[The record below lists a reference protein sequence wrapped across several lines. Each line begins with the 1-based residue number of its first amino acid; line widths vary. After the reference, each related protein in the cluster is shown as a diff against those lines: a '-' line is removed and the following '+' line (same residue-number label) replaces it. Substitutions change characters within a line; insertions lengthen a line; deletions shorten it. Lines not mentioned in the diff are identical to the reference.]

1 MGAERLTRRSLLA
14 AGAGALGAL
23 GRVPSALGARGDAAD
38 APGQHTGA
46 LFEQP
51 VGLLGPGVSGVALD
65 RLADLIALQW
75 DGPLRACVELRFRSS
90 DGAWSPWCAAG
101 AAGHDDASRSATAT
115 TVGEPIW
122 TGGTTAIQLR
132 TRHALRG
139 VRLHLI
145 DVSGGAGAAR
155 LAAHTAAPAA
165 TAATELA
172 QPVLNA
178 GPGQPPI
185 IARSVWTRGECPPSQ
200 APGYGA
206 VELAF
211 VHHTQSPNGYSAGEV
226 GAMLRAIYVFHR
238 SVRGWHDI
246 GYNFAI
252 DRFGRAFE
260 ARAGGID
267 ESVVGAQAGGYNVYS
282 TGIALLGSFMSSP
295 ISSPARRTLEAL
307 LAWKL
312 SLHGVPVRGSVVVQV
327 DPAGAAFSK
336 YPAGSEVSLPRIA
349 GHRDADSTDCPGDA
363 LYRELPGIRAR
374 ALAQSGNPVQA
385 TIALQSAP
393 VPPPAG
399 GPAPTATEAQLLGT
413 LTLLDGTPLPGETVT
428 VQARSVYSRGQRVLE
443 RPLAQVVTNGE
454 GQWTLPAGP
463 ATARR
468 RWVRASFEGSGA
480 YGAAVSEGIRAPFTP
495 STPAA

>member
-23 GRVPSALGARGDAAD
+23 GRVPSALGAREQAVLPARHH
-38 APGQHTGA
+38 AEA
-46 LFEQP
+46 LSEQP
-51 VGLLGPGVSGVALD
+51 LGLLGPGLSSVALD
-65 RLADLIALQW
+65 RLADLLAVQW
-75 DGPLRACVELRFRSS
+75 EGPLRAGVALRFRLP
-90 DGAWSPWCAAG
+90 DGGWSQWCAAG
-101 AAGHDDASRSATAT
+101 AAGHDDVSPPAAATS
-115 TVGEPIW
+115 VGEPIW
-122 TGGTTAIQLR
+122 TGGTTAVQLR
-132 TRHALRG
+132 TTHALRG

-155 LAAHTAAPAA
+155 LAARSALHAAPAA
-165 TAATELA
+165 AALA

-178 GPGQPPI
+178 GAGQPPI
-185 IARSVWTRGECPPSQ
+185 IARSVWARGECPPSQ

-211 VHHTQSPNGYSAGEV
+211 VHHTQSPNGYSSGEV
-226 GAMLRAIYVFHR
+226 GPMLRAIYVFHR

-267 ESVVGAQAGGYNVYS
+267 ESVVGAQAGGYNIYS
-282 TGIALLGSFMSSP
+282 TGIAMLGSFMSSP

-312 SLHGVPVRGSVVVQV
+312 SLHGVPARGSIVVQV

-363 LYRELPGIRAR
+363 LYRELPAIRAR
-374 ALAQSGNPVQA
+374 ALALSGHPVQA
-385 TIALQSAP
+385 TIVLQAAP
-393 VPPPAG
+393 VPPPG
-399 GPAPTATEAQLLGT
+399 EPTTAAAQAQLLGT
-413 LTLLDGTPLPGETVT
+413 LTLLDGTPLPGETLT

-454 GQWTLPAGP
+454 GQWTLPVGP

-468 RWVRASFEGSGA
+468 QWVRALFEGSGA

-495 STPAA
+495 STPAT